1 LRPSEKELTSSKGDT
16 MEVKLVHVTPDAEKH
31 IAYCARVSS
40 PNQDNPEY
48 AKLIRYCVKNNHYS
62 ILEMASMCLEITTT
76 RAISP
81 QILRHRSFSF
91 QEFSQ
96 RYAEAA
102 SYESYTARRQDLKNK
117 QNSIDDMLEDDLQWF
132 VDAQKQVWDSSYGLY
147 EEALARGVAKEQARA
162 LLPLNTV
169 TKLYMN
175 GTIRSWV
182 HYIQVRTDPS
192 TQKEHRDI
200 AMAAKKIFIEQFP
213 TIAEAM
219 EWTI

>member
-1 LRPSEKELTSSKGDT
+1 

>member
-1 LRPSEKELTSSKGDT
+1 

-48 AKLIRYCVKNNHYS
+48 AKLIRYCVKHNHYS

-117 QNSIDDMLEDDLQWF
+117 QNSIEDMSEDDLQWF

-147 EEALARGVAKEQARA
+147 EEALSKGIAKEQART